1 MNKKPII
8 YFLSLFIIGILLT
21 YQGLQQNHLSSE
33 TNQPLT
39 GSLPTQV
46 SSTSAVE
53 ATSTASLETTGLVT
67 AQVVRVV
74 DGDTVEVFLD
84 GKNQKLRY
92 IGINT
97 PETVDPRRG
106 VQCFGHE
113 ASDKNKSLVEGKKV
127 VLTKDISNTDK
138 YDRLLRFVYLP
149 QSDGKLLF
157 VNDYLVR
164 EGYAE
169 AYTYPPDVKFA
180 DQFVAAQKEAQSQNK
195 GLWGKCK

>member
-8 YFLSLFIIGILLT
+8 YFLSLFLIGILLT
-21 YQGLQQNHLSSE
+21 YQGLQQSHSSLQI
-33 TNQPLT
+33 NQPLAS
-39 GSLPTQV
+39 SLPTQV
-46 SSTSAVE
+46 SSVSAVE
-53 ATSTASLETTGLVT
+53 ATSTASLDTTGLVT

-74 DGDTVEVFLD
+74 DGDTIEVSLD

-92 IGINT
+92 VGINT

-113 ASDKNKSLVEGKKV
+113 ASDENKKLVDGKQV
-127 VLTKDISNTDK
+127 ILTKDISNTDK

-149 QSDGKLLF
+149 QPDGKMLF

-180 DQFVAAQKEAQSQNK
+180 NQFVAAQKEAQSQNK